1 MAAITTAAIGAGV
14 ALASAAKSFSDA
26 AKQKKAQKEAEA
38 AGAAAMKAARQKLDK
53 NMYES
58 LAVNKEPYEMAQE
71 TIIAQGAQA
80 TEAARE
86 SERGVAATAG
96 AVQQATNEAT
106 AGLRTQMGTELMDI
120 QEKVVTE
127 DANLQKLQANLDVG
141 EAEGAAQA
149 AADAQA
155 ASAAAMS
162 QGFASAT
169 SAAQQGLDMAE
180 GFGKTPSAKI
190 TSQINKKGL
199 GMMDQAALQKSVG
212 AMGTV
217 NGVDFSSVST
227 MAPNEYNQFMIGK
240 DARTLR
246 ALQNQLRSSTFKTNP
261 PKKQ

>member
-149 AADAQA
+149 AADLQA
-155 ASAAAMS
+155 ASAASLS

-169 SAAQQGLDMAE
+169 SAAQQGLDMTE
-180 GFGKTPSAKI
+180 GLGKTPAARI

-212 AMGTV
+212 AIGIV
-217 NGVDFSSVST
+217 DGVDFSGVST
-227 MAPNEYNQFMIGK
+227 MDPNQYNAFMVGVK
-240 DARTLR
+240 PKTLR
-246 ALQNQLRSSTFKTNP
+246 TLQNQLTRSTFK
-261 PKKQ
+261 KQ